1 MTLVSIIITFKYFL
15 SWPKGQFFF
24 YQHEGFSHLIEKF
37 REQFEHR
44 HQYSR
49 DWKARNN
56 SQVIG
61 YLCTY
66 FPEEIIYAAG
76 LLPVRL
82 MGSHEPQ
89 DVAERHIP
97 TMYCPFSR
105 DVLAQGLL
113 GRYSYL
119 DGLVDAF
126 TCVHMRNVFGSWTLN
141 ILLKYQYYL
150 YTPVDVRNPRAKTYW
165 AIQLSK
171 FQKSLEEFIGH
182 PISEAALDSAI
193 DVYNRNRRLLRKI
206 YEMRKA
212 ETPPVTGAEC
222 MEMVVSSQVTDKQEH
237 NQLLDKALAE
247 LQDRKLN
254 RQTGVRLMLVGSE
267 NDDTEF
273 VRMIESLEATVVIDE
288 HCTGSRY
295 FWNLTSIPSPS
306 RGEGQGEGERKDRL
320 LAIASRYMD
329 RPPCPQKDVGDTR
342 FRFQHIRQ
350 LVQDYNV
357 QGVILVQ
364 QKFCTPHELDI
375 PTLKAFLQEEMNIP
389 SLFLEVDV
397 TIPLGQFR
405 TRIEAFLEMLQ
416 LQLV

>member
-1 MTLVSIIITFKYFL
+1 MLD
-15 SWPKGQFFF
+15 
-24 YQHEGFSHLIEKF
+24 KF
-37 REQFEHR
+37 QEQFKQR
-44 HQYSR
+44 HQYAR
-49 DWKARNN
+49 DWKAHNGR
-56 SQVIG
+56 QVIG

-76 LLPVRL
+76 LLPVRVL
-82 MGSHEPQ
+82 GGHEPQ

-97 TMYCPFSR
+97 TMFCPFSR

-126 TCVHMRNVFGSWTLN
+126 TCVHMRNIFGSWTLN
-141 ILLKYQYYL
+141 IPLKYQHYL

-165 AIQLSK
+165 AIQLNK

-193 DVYNRNRRLLRKI
+193 EAYNLNRRLLRQI
-206 YEMRKA
+206 YELRKA
-212 ETPPVTGAEC
+212 AEPPVTGAEC
-222 MEMVVSSQVTDKQEH
+222 MEMVVSSQVMDKTEH
-237 NQLLDKALAE
+237 NQLLEQVLAE
-247 LQDRKLN
+247 LKNRKTN
-254 RQTGVRLMLVGSE
+254 RETGVRLMLVGSE

-273 VRMIESLEATVVIDE
+273 VRMIESLGATVVIDE

-295 FWNLTSIPSPS
+295 FWNEVIP
-306 RGEGQGEGERKDRL
+306 GQDRL
-320 LAIASRYMD
+320 LAISSRYMD
-329 RPPCPQKDVGDTR
+329 RPPCPQKDVQDTR
-342 FRFQHIRQ
+342 FRFQHIEQ

-364 QKFCTPHELDI
+364 QKFCSPHELDI
-375 PTLKAFLQEEMNIP
+375 PALKAFLQDKLNIP

-397 TIPLGQFR
+397 TIPLGQFQ
-405 TRIEAFLEMLQ
+405 TRVEAFLEMLQ

>member
-1 MTLVSIIITFKYFL
+1 MID
-15 SWPKGQFFF
+15 
-24 YQHEGFSHLIEKF
+24 KF
-37 REQFEHR
+37 REQFQQR
-44 HQYSR
+44 HQYSL

-56 SQVIG
+56 SQIIG

-66 FPEEIIYAAG
+66 FPEEVIYAAG

-82 MGSHEPQ
+82 LGSHEPQ

-141 ILLKYQYYL
+141 IPLKYQYYL
-150 YTPVDVRNPRAKTYW
+150 YTPVNVRNPRAKTYW

-171 FQKSLEEFIGH
+171 FQKSLEEFTGH
-182 PISEAALDSAI
+182 PISAAALDSAI

-212 ETPPVTGAEC
+212 EIPPVTGAEC
-222 MEMVVSSQVTDKQEH
+222 MEMVVSSQVMDKKEH
-237 NQLLDKALAE
+237 NQLLDEALAE

-273 VRMIESLEATVVIDE
+273 VRMIESLGATVVIDD

-295 FWNLTSIPSPS
+295 FWNEAVPD
-306 RGEGQGEGERKDRL
+306 KDRL

-329 RPPCPQKDVGDTR
+329 RPPCPQKDVEDTR
-342 FRFQHIRQ
+342 FRFQHIKQ
-350 LVQDYNV
+350 LARDYNV

-375 PTLKAFLQEEMNIP
+375 PELKTFLQEDMNIP

-405 TRIEAFLEMLQ
+405 TRVEAFLEMLQ

>member
-1 MTLVSIIITFKYFL
+1 ML
-15 SWPKGQFFF
+15 
-24 YQHEGFSHLIEKF
+24 EEF
-37 REQFEHR
+37 REQFNQR
-44 HQYSR
+44 HQYSL

-82 MGSHEPQ
+82 LGGHEPQ

-97 TMYCPFSR
+97 TMFCPFSR

-113 GRYSYL
+113 GRYNYL

-141 ILLKYQYYL
+141 IPLKYQYYL
-150 YTPVDVRNPRAKTYW
+150 FTPVNVRNPRAKTYW
-165 AIQLSK
+165 AIQLGK
-171 FQKSLEEFIGH
+171 FQKSLEEFTGH

-193 DVYNRNRRLLRKI
+193 QVYNHSRNLLRQI
-206 YEMRKA
+206 YEMRKSEA
-212 ETPPVTGAEC
+212 PPVTGAEC
-222 MEMVVSSQVTDKQEH
+222 MEMVVSSQVMDKQEH
-237 NQLLDKALAE
+237 NQLLEKALVE
-247 LQDRKLN
+247 LNSRKDN
-254 RQTGVRLMLVGSE
+254 RQTGVRLMLIGSE

-273 VRMIESLEATVVIDE
+273 VRMIESLGSTVVIDD

-295 FWNLTSIPSPS
+295 FWNEIIP
-306 RGEGQGEGERKDRL
+306 GKDRL
-320 LAIASRYMD
+320 LAISSRYMD
-329 RPPCPQKDVGDTR
+329 RPPCPQKDVEDIR
-342 FRFQHIRQ
+342 FRFLHIKQ
-350 LVQDYNV
+350 LAQDYNV
-357 QGVILVQ
+357 QGAILVQ
-364 QKFCTPHELDI
+364 QKFCSPHELDF
-375 PTLKAFLQEEMNIP
+375 PALKAFLQEEMNIP

-405 TRIEAFLEMLQ
+405 TRVEAFLEMLQ

>member
-1 MTLVSIIITFKYFL
+1 ML
-15 SWPKGQFFF
+15 
-24 YQHEGFSHLIEKF
+24 EEF
-37 REQFEHR
+37 REQFNQR

-76 LLPVRL
+76 ILPVRL
-82 MGSHEPQ
+82 LGGHEPQ

-113 GRYSYL
+113 GRYNYL

-141 ILLKYQYYL
+141 IPLKYQYYL

-171 FQKSLEEFIGH
+171 FQKSLEEFTGH

-193 DVYNRNRRLLRKI
+193 DIYNRNRRLLRKI

-212 ETPPVTGAEC
+212 EIPPVTGAEC
-222 MEMVVSSQVTDKQEH
+222 MEMVVSSQVMDKKEH
-237 NQLLDKALAE
+237 NQLLDEALAE

-273 VRMIESLEATVVIDE
+273 VRMIESLGATVVIDD

-295 FWNLTSIPSPS
+295 FWNEAVPD
-306 RGEGQGEGERKDRL
+306 KDRL

-329 RPPCPQKDVGDTR
+329 RPPCPQKDVEDTR
-342 FRFQHIRQ
+342 FRFQHIKQ
-350 LVQDYNV
+350 LARDYNV

-375 PTLKAFLQEEMNIP
+375 PELKTFLQEDMNIP

-405 TRIEAFLEMLQ
+405 TRVEAFLEMLQ